1 MSISEERIA
10 QIVKEVTAQ
19 VSGGSLATGGSDDG
33 IFEDINLAIEAAKKA
48 QKELMAFSLEK
59 RESFICAMRQAARDN
74 AEKLSIMANEETGYG
89 RVPDKIAKHLLVA
102 NKTPGTEDLTT
113 AAFTGDNGLTLEE
126 YAPYGV
132 IGAITPS
139 TNPTATIVNNSIGMV
154 AAGNA
159 VVFNPHPAAKKCTA
173 EAIRVLNRAI
183 VAAGGPANL
192 LVAPVN
198 PTMDT
203 SKVIMTSPVIKMLA
217 VTGGEAVV
225 AVAMKSGK
233 KCVCAGPGNPP
244 VIVDETA
251 NIKEAAKNIVAGA
264 SYDNNILCIAEK
276 EILVVESVADELIR
290 EMVKCGCYLANR
302 AETQKVVDT
311 VVVTSK
317 EGKSAPNKKFVGK
330 NANVIL
336 DGAGIAHSGDNKL
349 VIMET
354 DFDHVLV
361 HTEML
366 MPVVPVVRVKNV
378 EEAIAKAVIA
388 EHGCHH
394 TAMMH
399 SENVNNLTA
408 AARALDTTIFV
419 KNAPSYAGVGFNG
432 EGYTTLTIST
442 PTGEGL
448 TSARNFSRVRRCTM
462 YGAFR
467 IV

>member
-1 MSISEERIA
+1 MSISEARIA
-10 QIVKEVTAQ
+10 EIVKEVTAQ
-19 VSGGSLATGGSDDG
+19 GMGSGTVSSAGSDG
-33 IFEDINLAIEAAKKA
+33 IFDDINEAIAAAKKA
-48 QKELMAFSLEK
+48 QKELAGFSLEK
-59 RESFICAMRQAARDN
+59 RGVLIEAMRKAAREN
-74 AEKLSIMANEETGYG
+74 AERLSKMANEETGYG
-89 RVPDKIAKHLLVA
+89 RVEDKIAKHLLVA
-102 NKTPGTEDLTT
+102 DKTPGIEDLK
-113 AAFTGDNGLTLEE
+113 AQAFTGDHGLTLVEC
-126 YAPYGV
+126 APYGV

-139 TNPTATIVNNSIGMV
+139 TNPSSTIINNSIGMI
-154 AAGNA
+154 AAGNS
-159 VVFNPHPAAKKCTA
+159 VVFNPHPAAKRVTC
-173 EAIRVLNRAI
+173 EAIAVMNRAI

-192 LVAPVN
+192 LVSAKE

-203 SKVIMTSPVIKMLA
+203 SKVIMSSPDIKLLA

-233 KCVCAGPGNPP
+233 KCISAGPGNPP

-251 NIKEAAKNIVAGA
+251 NIKEAAKHIVAGA
-264 SYDNNILCIAEK
+264 SFDNNILCIAEK
-276 EILVVESVADELIR
+276 EIIVVDSVADELIR

-302 AETQKVVDT
+302 FETEKIVET
-311 VVVTSK
+311 VVVKNK
-317 EGKSAPNKKFVGK
+317 EGKASPNKKFVGK
-330 NANVIL
+330 CANVIL
-336 DGAGIAHSGDNKL
+336 EAAGIRPTEDHKV
-349 VIMET
+349 VIMDT

-388 EHGCHH
+388 EHECHH

-432 EGYTTLTIST
+432 EGYATLTIST

-448 TSARNFSRVRRCTM
+448 TSAKNFSRSRRCTM

>member
-10 QIVKEVTAQ
+10 QLVKEVTAQ
-19 VSGGSLATGGSDDG
+19 VSGGTLSSGIGNDG
-33 IFEDINLAIEAAKKA
+33 IFDDINDAIAAAAKA
-48 QKELMAFSLEK
+48 QKEFATFTLEK
-59 RESFICAMRQAARDN
+59 RGKIIEAMRKAAREN
-74 AEKLSIMANEETGYG
+74 AEKLSIMANKETGYG
-89 RVPDKIAKHLLVA
+89 RVPDKIAKHHLVA
-102 NKTPGTEDLTT
+102 DKTPGIEDLRTK
-113 AAFTGDNGLTLEE
+113 AYTGDNGLTLEE
-126 YAPYGV
+126 LAPYGV

-139 TNPTATIVNNSIGMV
+139 TNPTATIVNNSISMV
-154 AAGNA
+154 TAGNA
-159 VVFNPHPAAKKCTA
+159 VVFNPHPAAKNCTN
-173 EAIRVLNRAI
+173 EAISIMNRAI
-183 VAAGGPANL
+183 VSAGGPANL
-192 LVAPVN
+192 LVAPKE

-203 SKVIMTSPVIKMLA
+203 SKVIMTSPTIKMLA

-251 NIKEAAKNIVAGA
+251 NIPEAAKNIVAGA
-264 SYDNNILCIAEK
+264 SFDNNILCIAEK
-276 EILVVESVADELIR
+276 EIIVVDSVADQLIR

-302 AETQKVVDT
+302 AETEKIVET
-311 VVVTSK
+311 VVVTNK
-317 EGKSAPNKKFVGK
+317 EGKKSPNKKFVGR

-336 DGAGIAHSGDNKL
+336 EAAGIRAEGDNKL
-349 VIMET
+349 VIMDTE
-354 DFDHVLV
+354 FEHVLV

-388 EHGCHH
+388 EHECHH

-432 EGYTTLTIST
+432 EGYSTLTIST

-448 TSARNFSRVRRCTM
+448 TSAKNFCRTRRCTM

>member
-19 VSGGSLATGGSDDG
+19 VSGGTFSAGSDDG
-33 IFEDINLAIEAAKKA
+33 IFDDINAAIAAAKKA
-48 QKELMAFSLEK
+48 QKELVAFSLEK
-59 RESFICAMRQAARDN
+59 RESFIKAMRKAAIDN
-74 AEKLSIMANEETGYG
+74 AEYLSKLAHEETGYG
-89 RVPDKIAKHLLVA
+89 RIEDKIAKHLLVA
-102 NKTPGTEDLTT
+102 NKTPGTEDLVPK
-113 AAFTGDNGLTLEE
+113 AYTGDNGMSLEE
-126 YAPYGV
+126 RAPYGV

-139 TNPTATIVNNSIGMV
+139 TNPTATIVNNSISMV
-154 AAGNA
+154 SAGNA
-159 VVFNPHPAAKKCTA
+159 VVFNPHPAAKNCTN
-173 EAIRVLNRAI
+173 EAIKIMNRAI
-183 VAAGGPANL
+183 MSAGGPANV
-192 LVAPVN
+192 LVAAKE
-198 PTMDT
+198 PTLDK
-203 SKVIMTSPVIKMLA
+203 SKVVMTSPDIKMLA

-233 KCVCAGPGNPP
+233 KCISAGPGNPP

-264 SYDNNILCIAEK
+264 SFDNNILCIAEK
-276 EILVVESVADELIR
+276 EVIVVDSVADELVR
-290 EMVKCGCYLANR
+290 EMVKCGAYLANSVQ
-302 AETQKVVDT
+302 TQKIVET
-311 VVVTSK
+311 VVTTTK
-317 EGKSAPNKKFVGK
+317 EGKNAPNKKFVGR

-336 DGAGIAHSGDNKL
+336 EAAGIPTDRDNKL

-354 DFDHVLV
+354 PFEHVLV

-388 EHGCHH
+388 EHECHH

-432 EGYTTLTIST
+432 EGYATLTIST

-448 TSARNFSRVRRCTM
+448 TSAKNFSRTRRCTM